1 MVLRSL
7 AFTGFL
13 AVAAC
18 GGASRPPLTY
28 AESCAENG
36 LILSTTKGAEASGV
50 VGSVFAGSG
59 SAHSC
64 DRPTTLQH
72 QCEVQG
78 NSYAATVKRT
88 YNGTDAQILA
98 YANQVRWH
106 YYSQCMNPGA
116 RQPTAVATPA
126 PAR

>member
-1 MVLRSL
+1 MLLRGFTL
-7 AFTGFL
+7 AGLL

-28 AESCAENG
+28 AEQCAENG

-64 DRPTTLQH
+64 DRPATLQH
-72 QCEVQG
+72 HCEVQA

-88 YNGTDAQILA
+88 HNGTEAQIVA

-106 YYSQCMNPGA
+106 YYTQCMNPQSKPQAA
-116 RQPTAVATPA
+116 R
-126 PAR
+126 